1 MPTPADVPMLEASR
15 ARAPRD
21 VDVLAALGAAYRE
34 AGSLPAARNVLEEAL
49 SIDPYHPGASFYLG
63 LTAEEQE
70 DYERAASVYESFL
83 TSSESSG
90 LRDDMA
96 DRLARV
102 RRLELLREVE
112 ASVRE
117 ESRISA
123 LPPTPGTVGVFP
135 FRFAGSNAEYSP
147 LSTAMAELLTVDLS
161 QVDRVT
167 VLERFR
173 VQALLEEIALTD
185 AGLVDPATATRG
197 GKLLG
202 AEQMVQGDIGGIGDD
217 LSSYALLVEA
227 ATGVV
232 GDQVESSNVAQR
244 FIDMEKGLV
253 FGLFQSLGIA
263 LTVAER
269 ERIEQNRTEN
279 LQALLAFGAGLEAG
293 DAGDFE
299 EAQRQFDLAISLD
312 ADFAAAGEAANQAAE
327 LSRGFATSTA
337 EAGALGMSEV
347 ADGLEYARWLERR
360 YGFDGVE
367 TLTPQTLIRDP
378 VSEVL
383 GEEVLAPALLRIVF
397 PRPGGQE
404 QP

>member
-1 MPTPADVPMLEASR
+1 
-15 ARAPRD
+15 
-21 VDVLAALGAAYRE
+21 
-34 AGSLPAARNVLEEAL
+34 
-49 SIDPYHPGASFYLG
+49 
-63 LTAEEQE
+63 
-70 DYERAASVYESFL
+70 
-83 TSSESSG
+83 
-90 LRDDMA
+90 
-96 DRLARV
+96 
-102 RRLELLREVE
+102 
-112 ASVRE
+112 
-117 ESRISA
+117 
-123 LPPTPGTVGVFP
+123 
-135 FRFAGSNAEYSP
+135 
-147 LSTAMAELLTVDLS
+147 
-161 QVDRVT
+161 
-167 VLERFR
+167 
-173 VQALLEEIALTD
+173 
-185 AGLVDPATATRG
+185 
-197 GKLLG
+197 
-202 AEQMVQGDIGGIGDD
+202 
-217 LSSYALLVEA
+217 
-227 ATGVV
+227 
-232 GDQVESSNVAQR
+232 
-244 FIDMEKGLV
+244 MEKGLV